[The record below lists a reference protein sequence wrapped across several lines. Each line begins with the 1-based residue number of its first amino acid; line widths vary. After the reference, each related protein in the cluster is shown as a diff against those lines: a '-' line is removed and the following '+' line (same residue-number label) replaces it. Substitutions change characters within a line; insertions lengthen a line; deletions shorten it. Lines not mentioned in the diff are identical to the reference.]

1 MNNIPWDEIPDF
13 SSDYDTY
20 KNPVE
25 GRTYISPSMEDKFSG
40 SPDSART
47 IRLVTRGIDQEP
59 SYEMLKEK
67 GEVVLRETPGKKNI
81 IRATV
86 FEKDNHVHILSIQEY
101 TPSTG
106 NPHKLGFAFMDEE
119 ITKLFSFLRDVQ
131 TMRFGDKKYQRLN
144 DDDIQYIAL
153 TNSQA
158 AAFFQ
163 KNTELFTSI
172 MQSQMTEKD
181 IVAFAYRKKQ
191 LEHFYNLLL
200 NPEYF
205 QATANKEKT
214 SPESTWQHF
223 FEKNPWIFGYGLG
236 YVFLEGLDGKKLE
249 QVVQGYSL
257 NAHGKR
263 IDAVMKTRGIISNLC
278 FVEIKTHKTAL
289 LEDKPYRT
297 GCYGPSKEL
306 AGAIAQVQGSVTDAI
321 KGLTNKLLVHD
332 SDGNPTGEQIY
343 NYQAKSFLV
352 IGSMSEFITHNGV
365 NEDKLRSFELL
376 RKNTLSP
383 EIITF
388 DELYERAR
396 FIVEYNES
404 TSK

>member
-1 MNNIPWDEIPDF
+1 MNNIPWDEVPDF

-25 GRTYISPSMEDKFSG
+25 GKTYISPSMEDKYGG
-40 SPDSART
+40 SPDAVRT
-47 IRLVTRGIDQEP
+47 IRLVTRGIDQEL
-59 SYEMLKEK
+59 SYEMVKEK

-101 TPSTG
+101 TLSTG

-119 ITKLFSFLRDVQ
+119 ITKLFGFLRDVQ

-144 DDDIQYIAL
+144 DEDIQHIAL
-153 TNSQA
+153 TNTQA
-158 AAFFQ
+158 SAFFQ
-163 KNTELFTSI
+163 KNPELFTSI

-191 LEHFYNLLL
+191 LEHFYNLLT
-200 NPEYF
+200 NSAYF
-205 QATANKEKT
+205 QSTATYGNT

-257 NAHGKR
+257 NTHGKR

-278 FVEIKTHKTAL
+278 FVEIKTHKTSL
-289 LEDKPYRT
+289 LDDKPYRP

-306 AGAIAQVQGSVTDAI
+306 AGAIAQVQGSVADAI

-352 IGSMSEFITHNGV
+352 IGSMSEFTTPNGV